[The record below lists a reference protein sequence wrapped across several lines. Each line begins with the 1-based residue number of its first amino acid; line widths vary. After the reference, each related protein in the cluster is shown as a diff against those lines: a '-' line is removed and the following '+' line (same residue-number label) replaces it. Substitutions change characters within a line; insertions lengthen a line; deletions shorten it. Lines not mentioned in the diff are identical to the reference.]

1 VPVVDIKQSGGV
13 YQILNTATGKRY
25 VGSAKRF
32 SVRMSKHLSALKL
45 GKHHARHLQASFK
58 KHGPAVFVFS
68 PILVCAPEDLL
79 FYEQRAIDTLKPEY
93 NSSPTAGNTLGV
105 RCSDERKRKIG
116 DAHRGRKQSAESN
129 EKRRQASLGRKISEL
144 TRAKLVAAQAVK
156 SADPE
161 WRRKISAGKTGKPM
175 SDAHKETLRASK
187 TGKSANLT
195 EESRLRK
202 NRKIAEANRT
212 RVITDEHRRNASE
225 AQKLRSNIERFL
237 YLGEL
242 KTVLELSVLSG
253 IGKQVLRKRLNA
265 GWSVESSVATKV
277 REPV

>member
-1 VPVVDIKQSGGV
+1 
-13 YQILNTATGKRY
+13 
-25 VGSAKRF
+25 
-32 SVRMSKHLSALKL
+32 
-45 GKHHARHLQASFK
+45 
-58 KHGPAVFVFS
+58 
-68 PILVCAPEDLL
+68 
-79 FYEQRAIDTLKPEY
+79 
-93 NSSPTAGNTLGV
+93 
-105 RCSDERKRKIG
+105 
-116 DAHRGRKQSAESN
+116 
-129 EKRRQASLGRKISEL
+129 
-144 TRAKLVAAQAVK
+144 VK
-156 SADPE
+156 STDPE